1 MKSSEINTIE
11 KVKYKKDIFNIRWR
25 VTTLCNYQCAF
36 CIQGSPEEH
45 ARQARGE
52 SAELRNSICDKIV
65 RLVESAENHY
75 RVVTVSLIGGEVT
88 ILKDF
93 PDILARLVRSD
104 FSGDM
109 RFSITTNFSAAP
121 DYYQCLIKPFQTAD
135 SHKNR
140 VLSLSASFYP
150 EYVSIEQFSRKLRE
164 IYRFAGNK
172 KHAFRSLF
180 KKAGLAKRDCL
191 SLSAGIPI
199 FNNRDFDM
207 FVKIK
212 DSFKDTDIR
221 ISPIIIR
228 KYDTDLSDET
238 LKSYIARGE
247 KNLRVTDIY
256 GKTRYY
262 PTIQALGASL
272 NTLTPSARPDTF
284 VTRVSGLYEST
295 RSATQKDVP
304 QSAVPCVWEAFW
316 MILFNYIPVP
326 QYALQITAAAVYSGK
341 SKRERPKSKPVKGTT

>member
-1 MKSSEINTIE
+1 MKSSEIKTIE

-36 CIQGSPEEH
+36 CIQGNPEEH

-52 SAELRNSICDKIV
+52 TAELRNSICDKIV
-65 RLVESAENHY
+65 KLVESAENQY
-75 RVVTVSLIGGEVT
+75 RVVDVSLIGGEVT

-93 PDILARLVRSD
+93 PDILERLVRSD
-104 FSGDM
+104 FTGEM

-121 DYYQCLIKPFQTAD
+121 DYYQRLIKPFQTAD

-180 KKAGLAKRDCL
+180 EKAGLAKRDCL

-199 FNNRDFDM
+199 FNDCDFDM

-272 NTLTPSARPDTF
+272 EHTDTF
-284 VTRVSGLYEST
+284 CPTGYLCDAGIRNIWIDAFGSVKRCPAIGSTMCMGSILDDTFQLYTSPT
-295 RSATQKDVP
+295 VCTSDHCSCGV
-304 QSAVPCVWEAFW
+304 F
-316 MILFNYIPVP
+316 
-326 QYALQITAAAVYSGK
+326 GK
-341 SKRERPKSKPVKGTT
+341 IEKRETKKGNR